1 MLIKLHL
8 LSLVPSFF
16 KICGS
21 LYLLSFSIFFT
32 HLNSIQIAILR
43 GLQKIKIIAISTF
56 LGNFFSVLFSIIL
69 IYFFR
74 ENGIIPSFFISSVSL
89 FLVNYYHIHNL
100 NLIET
105 TFDYKFFA
113 HIFRKIIFFGSV
125 LTLASTFTVLES
137 YLVKIY
143 IREYGPFFH
152 IGLYSSGFTIVNSL
166 YGIIFST
173 IVTEYYPKL
182 ISLSDN
188 KKSFNALVNEQSNL
202 SLILLTPFLIFL
214 ILYIKFFL
222 PIIYTQ
228 DYISIANLIVWSLF
242 GLFFKIVSL
251 PIGLIFI
258 SKGDTKFILINELTN
273 NFILL
278 ILNIF
283 FYKYFRLDGLGISF
297 FISSIINFFITFLIV
312 KSKYDFYFTLN
323 FFKITLQYFFFLIF
337 SCLVYF
343 YTSGLHFIIYSSI
356 FLFILF
362 FITMHHLNKMIS
374 FKKLFNTKKNNYFEK
389 N

>member
-1 MLIKLHL
+1 M
-8 LSLVPSFF
+8 
-16 KICGS
+16 
-21 LYLLSFSIFFT
+21 
-32 HLNSIQIAILR
+32 
-43 GLQKIKIIAISTF
+43 
-56 LGNFFSVLFSIIL
+56 
-69 IYFFR
+69 
-74 ENGIIPSFFISSVSL
+74 
-89 FLVNYYHIHNL
+89 
-100 NLIET
+100 
-105 TFDYKFFA
+105 
-113 HIFRKIIFFGSV
+113 
-125 LTLASTFTVLES
+125 
-137 YLVKIY
+137 
-143 IREYGPFFH
+143 
-152 IGLYSSGFTIVNSL
+152 
-166 YGIIFST
+166 
-173 IVTEYYPKL
+173 
-182 ISLSDN
+182 
-188 KKSFNALVNEQSNL
+188 
-202 SLILLTPFLIFL
+202 
-214 ILYIKFFL
+214 
-222 PIIYTQ
+222 
-228 DYISIANLIVWSLF
+228 IVWSLF